1 MCSSIGLPSTST
13 QLLPFDLWRNRLGS
27 DGEWVMAFW
36 VGRVQEDEDEEDE
49 NQTSTWTVGQLT
61 KGFQRVQR
69 ISGGVQS

>member
-1 MCSSIGLPSTST
+1 
-13 QLLPFDLWRNRLGS
+13 
-27 DGEWVMAFW
+27 MAFW